1 MATERD
7 FELLDDYLANR
18 MGTQERVAFE
28 EQLAADPELQEALKF
43 EQRMVEGIRDARKAE
58 LKQMLQNVQVPAP
71 TGVSLLAKISA
82 GTLTV
87 ALVAALVWY
96 LKPTSS
102 ATNPGEESRTEQ
114 TEADKSAPMV
124 QPDQPAVLNQSAPA
138 ENSEPDQ
145 ETPKTKPS
153 NKVNESTPAVASEPA
168 PKVQPF
174 VPEGDE
180 SNTTVDNLSENSEP
194 SKTSTIQVTVDKEN
208 KKFNFHYSLQLDDV
222 RLYGPFEK
230 NLYEI
235 LEFFSGEERTVF
247 MYYKN
252 NYYLL
257 EQGKTTAPLKPV
269 WDKALIEK
277 LNEYRKR

>member
-18 MGTQERVAFE
+18 MGPQERVAFE
-28 EQLAADPELQEALKF
+28 AQLAADPDLQDALKF

-58 LKQMLQNVQVPAP
+58 LKQMLQNVQIPAP

-96 LKPTSS
+96 LKPAGDES
-102 ATNPGEESRTEQ
+102 APAEATQTEQ
-114 TEADKSAPMV
+114 TEANQSAPVV
-124 QPDQPAVLNQSAPA
+124 QPDEPAALNQSAPV
-138 ENSEPDQ
+138 ENVEPDQ

-153 NKVNESTPAVASEPA
+153 NKANESTPTVAGDPA

-180 SNTTVDNLSENSEP
+180 TDTSVDNPAASSAA
-194 SKTSTIQVTVDKEN
+194 SGASTIQVTVEKEN

-235 LEFFSGEERTVF
+235 LEFFSGDERTVF

-269 WDKALIEK
+269 LDKVLIEK